1 MTKQRP
7 KPPQKNR
14 LQFGKKEPSSFKER
28 NAEPKKVKE
37 LNRTDRINL
46 LRAIGNYEVKNS
58 YVENDSVSRLE
69 LGELFGVSM
78 DNKGYE

>member
-14 LQFGKKEPSSFKER
+14 LQFGKKEPSNFKER
-28 NAEPKKVKE
+28 GGAQVSDTLPIE
-37 LNRTDRINL
+37 
-46 LRAIGNYEVKNS
+46 Y
-58 YVENDSVSRLE
+58 DSVSRLE
-69 LGELFGVSM
+69 LDELFGVSM